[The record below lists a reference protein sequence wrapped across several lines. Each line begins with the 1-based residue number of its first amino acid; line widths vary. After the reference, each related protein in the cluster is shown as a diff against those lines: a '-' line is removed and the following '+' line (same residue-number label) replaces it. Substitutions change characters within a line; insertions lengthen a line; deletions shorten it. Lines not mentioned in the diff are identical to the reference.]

1 LSDEVPEVPAI
12 GISFHLPLDD
22 GTGRHIV
29 FQSHVPQSSSL
40 DEMNNLLD
48 KMSHAGER
56 QKSLVLLPTYKT
68 KLEEAKVALESET
81 KNLFQATSEKEAM
94 SSSWRE
100 QSSNSQRRNWQPAP
114 DQRKLAEKISARI
127 QQHEQN
133 MRVLEKRIVS
143 EENRISIYERRLD
156 LGA

>member
-29 FQSHVPQSSSL
+29 FQSHVPQNCPP
-40 DEMNNLLD
+40 DELNEVLD

-56 QKSLVLLPTYKT
+56 QKSLVLLPTYKSQ
-68 KLEEAKVALESET
+68 LEEAKVALESET
-81 KNLFQATSEKEAM
+81 KNLFQATSEKDFL

-100 QSSNSQRRNWQPAP
+100 QASNSQRRNWQPAP
-114 DQRKLAEKISARI
+114 EQRKLAEKISARI

-133 MRVLEKRIVS
+133 MKVLEKRIAS